1 MLFIIDGAV
10 YAAASPLIGF
20 LLDRSNRSGTRKYIK
35 NEHRVL
41 EPSLCLLGG
50 TATIGL
56 GFAILASPPLILSP
70 SLAQVTYHLVFCLLS
85 QTPQICVGAGL
96 HGLGMSAC
104 FIASLTLM
112 TESGGKSLGADQVVF
127 FLLNGITHTPTQQ
140 TGCHDHLLVD
150 HC

>member
-20 LLDRSNRSGTRKYIK
+20 LLDRSNSSGTREDIK

-56 GFAILASPPLILSP
+56 GFAILASPPPILSP
-70 SLAQVTYHLVFCLLS
+70 SLAQVTYHLVFVSYPKPPRSVWVLDCMALECLL
-85 QTPQICVGAGL
+85 
-96 HGLGMSAC
+96 
-104 FIASLTLM
+104 ASLHL
-112 TESGGKSLGADQVVF
+112 SLS
-127 FLLNGITHTPTQQ
+127 
-140 TGCHDHLLVD
+140 
-150 HC
+150 

>member
-70 SLAQVTYHLVFCLLS
+70 SLAQVTYHLVFSVSNPPDLCGCWTAWPWNVCLLHCIS
-85 QTPQICVGAGL
+85 
-96 HGLGMSAC
+96 HS
-104 FIASLTLM
+104 
-112 TESGGKSLGADQVVF
+112 
-127 FLLNGITHTPTQQ
+127 
-140 TGCHDHLLVD
+140 HD
-150 HC
+150 

>member
-70 SLAQVTYHLVFCLLS
+70 SLTQVTYHLVFCLKPPRSVWVLD
-85 QTPQICVGAGL
+85 CMAL
-96 HGLGMSAC
+96 ECLL
-104 FIASLTLM
+104 ASLHL
-112 TESGGKSLGADQVVF
+112 SLS
-127 FLLNGITHTPTQQ
+127 
-140 TGCHDHLLVD
+140 
-150 HC
+150 